1 MPSCGGRGRGVWRG
15 WAVVGEHPRGPGG
28 GARGGR
34 SRPGQGSRCAGPE
47 AWAPGAFPAGAVRCR
62 RRRRR
67 RCCWS
72 RCRCWNSPRSPGT
85 QHPPHPAPT
94 PPSQPPGPRVRLLQP
109 IRAKARPYLVSPPT
123 PRTLPPPAPPSHRP
137 FCCSGESGGRSPHE
151 RRPRP
156 RRFLRAR
163 PSRARGLRGPV
174 PFYPT
179 TAPGSHPRPR
189 RSPKLPL
196 SPAVRPLPRPFC
208 LWRLAPSLRPR
219 STGILSTSSAQVP
232 CRAERVFA
240 LAGRGPRRSPSA
252 GAPRTVCPLGLE
264 EFGCRVV
271 SRIRQPCRVCCKTL
285 PPSRGDPA
293 SLRPAS
299 SGDRRRVSVVRGKL
313 SSRAPCRLAGANLAS
328 VKNAL
333 CESSSCKEL
342 LFQCSRRRR
351 QAKVCASEQLTL
363 RTSWKITGSSAPA
376 NYYLQQHHY
385 RPRHKAENSSFYA
398 KPRVAKKAA
407 SNEWKLDN

>member
-1 MPSCGGRGRGVWRG
+1 MGAGRL
-15 WAVVGEHPRGPGG
+15 PR
-28 GARGGR
+28 R
-34 SRPGQGSRCAGPE
+34 SRAL
-47 AWAPGAFPAGAVRCR
+47 
-62 RRRRR
+62 
-67 RCCWS
+67 
-72 RCRCWNSPRSPGT
+72 SP
-85 QHPPHPAPT
+85 PP
-94 PPSQPPGPRVRLLQP
+94 PPPLLLEPLPLLEQPPGPQHVSERAEPAAPAPSTHPTPLPLPQANPRDLASGSCSQSGQRHAP
-109 IRAKARPYLVSPPT
+109 ILFPPPT

-163 PSRARGLRGPV
+163 PSRARGFRGPV
-174 PFYPT
+174 PFDPT
-179 TAPGSHPRPR
+179 PAPGSHTRPR

-240 LAGRGPRRSPSA
+240 LAGRGPRRSLPSA

-333 CESSSCKEL
+333 CALPARSFC
-342 LFQCSRRRR
+342 
-351 QAKVCASEQLTL
+351 
-363 RTSWKITGSSAPA
+363 SSA
-376 NYYLQQHHY
+376 LD
-385 RPRHKAENSSFYA
+385 AEGKRRFVHLNS
-398 KPRVAKKAA
+398 
-407 SNEWKLDN
+407 